1 MRAMRRWAFGGWG
14 AAMRRPV
21 WRLFALA
28 LVGSLGGYGE
38 PAPSEAAIRQPGTT
52 EDLARVEAYLNGLD
66 TLRSTFVQINPD
78 GGTVT
83 GELYYARP
91 DKMRLDY
98 DPPSRILIIA
108 NDWDLVYYDRRLKQV
123 SHLFTSRTPLGFL
136 LEDDIRL
143 SGDVTVTDVERMA
156 DELLVTLVQ
165 TEEPDQG
172 AITLAFAEEPMA
184 LRRWTVVDAQG
195 LRTHVVLEDVET
207 GVELDDELFRFRDPN
222 FYPDARRN

>member
-1 MRAMRRWAFGGWG
+1 VSPISGWSFWGGGRALRRSLWLL
-14 AAMRRPV
+14 M
-21 WRLFALA
+21 ALA
-28 LVGSLGGYGE
+28 LVGAFGRYAG
-38 PAPSEAAIRQPGTT
+38 PAPSEAAIRQPGTSA
-52 EDLARVEAYLNGLD
+52 DLARIEAYLNGLD

-98 DPPSRILIIA
+98 DPPSRILIVA
-108 NDWDLVYYDRRLKQV
+108 NGWNLVYHDRRLKQV

-143 SGDVTVTDVERMA
+143 SGKVTVTEVQRMA
-156 DELLVTLVQ
+156 DELLVTLVRS
-165 TEEPDQG
+165 EEPDQG
-172 AITLAFAEEPMA
+172 AITLVFADEPMA

-207 GVELDDELFRFRDPN
+207 GVELDRELFRFRDPS
-222 FYPDARRN
+222 FYPDARRD